1 MSAVLEVEVWGQ
13 AVATGTRQA
22 NAVRTMLDFVIGI
35 LRCFRIS
42 STFDGL
48 SPQAGRLDAE
58 LKTFSSGAWH

>member
-1 MSAVLEVEVWGQ
+1 
-13 AVATGTRQA
+13 
-22 NAVRTMLDFVIGI
+22 MLDFVIGI